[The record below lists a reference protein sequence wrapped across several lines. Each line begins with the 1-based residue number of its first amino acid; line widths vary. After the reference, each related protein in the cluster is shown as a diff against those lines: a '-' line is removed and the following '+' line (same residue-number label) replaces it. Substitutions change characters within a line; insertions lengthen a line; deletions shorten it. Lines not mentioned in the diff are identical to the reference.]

1 MNKRLNNIPINQTKS
16 ILNYRLLSIAI
27 SILIL
32 LPGCKA
38 HSQGTCDWPSFHGP
52 DRTNKS
58 EETGLMKKWPAGG
71 PILLF
76 TISGLGEGYSSVS
89 FGDGLIF
96 TAGKYRDQTYVFA
109 FDLNG
114 KPVWKSPNGKAWS
127 TTMPWASS
135 YTGPRATPTY
145 DNGRIY
151 HLSEGGRLASYDAK
165 TGREMWAKDLPKEF
179 DAPPTE
185 YGYAESVFI
194 DGDNLYVRPAGKK
207 GFQVC
212 LDKNDGKLIWANT
225 DIPGVEGYSSAV
237 VFDYGDNKH
246 ITGSSS
252 NCYYGVDAATGR
264 LLWKVDF
271 ENQRGL
277 NLTDAIAKDGYVFI
291 TSGYGK
297 GSMLFRLKASGNKF
311 VPETVWQSGLMDNHH
326 GGVILHNDYLYGSGS
341 NSRGWFCLEFFTG
354 KQIWNNTRGK
364 GAITY
369 ADGMLYL
376 LDERSGSMKLV
387 KATPDSYES
396 AGEFNVP
403 SGGQSMYWAHP
414 VVCGRRL
421 YVRHWDKVFV
431 YDIGQ

>member
-1 MNKRLNNIPINQTKS
+1 MNKRLNNNPINQTKS

-58 EETGLMKKWPAGG
+58 EETGL
-71 PILLF
+71 
-76 TISGLGEGYSSVS
+76 
-89 FGDGLIF
+89 IF

-109 FDLNG
+109 FD
-114 KPVWKSPNGKAWS
+114 
-127 TTMPWASS
+127 
-135 YTGPRATPTY
+135 
-145 DNGRIY
+145 
-151 HLSEGGRLASYDAK
+151 
-165 TGREMWAKDLPKEF
+165 
-179 DAPPTE
+179 
-185 YGYAESVFI
+185 
-194 DGDNLYVRPAGKK
+194 LYVRPAGKK

-271 ENQRGL
+271 ENQQGL

-297 GSMLFRLKASGNKF
+297 GSMLFRLKASGDKF

-414 VVCGRRL
+414 VVCGKRL